1 MKKEPEEMQRTEEG
15 QKFKMQKE
23 LECSKNIKELNQLKI
38 NNGVA
43 LGQALVMIDVFG
55 IKLEEINQV
64 ITKEYAQQKK
74 GEIHLKQF
82 VGTDSV

>member
-1 MKKEPEEMQRTEEG
+1 
-15 QKFKMQKE
+15 
-23 LECSKNIKELNQLKI
+23 
-38 NNGVA
+38 
-43 LGQALVMIDVFG
+43 MIDVFG

-74 GEIHLKQF
+74 GEIHSKQF